1 VIPIIEANGMSQAM
15 FAAMHNNF
23 GEEPT
28 NMSQTS
34 ALNENMDLTEALN
47 RRGGEEANYFPVE
60 RYQEFS
66 REPIVF
72 CKRMA
77 SSYVKW
83 LIKVGNAFLKDQTF
97 FIPIKILGEPL
108 NQGNLIVSYEINL
121 ELLKISKDIE
131 GNFDF
136 ETVWPFILYLFNN
149 WVRHQAKL
157 LRGNEQDQGKTGR
170 DLGEENAVFA
180 ATHEAGED
188 ALNFSSEVE
197 FDDRFDLDLYDR
209 ETGGGVRKLLNR
221 NVPIDSHNQQT
232 GAILKDQRKKL
243 FEAYHNK
250 LKMNKDK
257 DLEDPED
264 YQGKKRVRIYDQEL
278 GTTFETRHVN
288 PFERFLSE
296 NFVKLPEYD
305 SGQMKLLMNMQRNEY
320 HQYKKLG
327 GLANDVINMLN
338 EERRK
343 LRQLPAL
350 TLVDYN
356 CIDRAASKLKTI
368 LDCLFFE
375 RQGNGLCLVPRNV
388 KDSLKAKE
396 WGLRRKAF

>member
-1 VIPIIEANGMSQAM
+1 
-15 FAAMHNNF
+15 
-23 GEEPT
+23 
-28 NMSQTS
+28 
-34 ALNENMDLTEALN
+34 
-47 RRGGEEANYFPVE
+47 
-60 RYQEFS
+60 
-66 REPIVF
+66 
-72 CKRMA
+72 
-77 SSYVKW
+77 
-83 LIKVGNAFLKDQTF
+83 
-97 FIPIKILGEPL
+97 
-108 NQGNLIVSYEINL
+108 VSYEINL

-157 LRGNEQDQGKTGR
+157 LRGNEPDQGKTGR

-278 GTTFETRHVN
+278 GTTFETRHEN

-356 CIDRAASKLKTI
+356 CIDRAASKTE
-368 LDCLFFE
+368 DDS
-375 RQGNGLCLVPRNV
+375 GLPVLRAPRKRTVPCASKREGLLEGQRVGTPKKGLLEGRCQVPESLHRPAQAVRSAHLVPGPV
-388 KDSLKAKE
+388 QLQSHSVS
-396 WGLRRKAF
+396 RKSEED